1 MGFADV
7 DYEKVDLFVIGG
19 IKIAEANCLADK
31 GRSREAAEDE
41 CNGFVFAKM
50 REARGVFAVDVR

>member
-7 DYEKVDLFVIGG
+7 DYEKVYLFVICC
-19 IKIAEANCLADK
+19 IEVAEANCLADK

-41 CNGFVFAKM
+41 CDGFVLAM
-50 REARGVFAVDVR
+50 V